1 MRVLVCGGRK
11 FADQGL
17 LNRTLDAAH
26 AVRGF
31 TVLIHGTQRGADL
44 MAADWGERKG
54 LRLEGF
60 RPDWK
65 RYGKAAGPIRNER
78 MLKEGVPQLV
88 IAFKGGDGTKDM
100 IEKARAAGLTV
111 VVIE

>member
-1 MRVLVCGGRK
+1 M
-11 FADQGL
+11 
-17 LNRTLDAAH
+17 
-26 AVRGF
+26 
-31 TVLIHGTQRGADL
+31 
-44 MAADWGERKG
+44 MAADWGERNS

-65 RYGKAAGPIRNER
+65 RYGKAAGPIRNDR